1 MEPFWEPNG
10 HAPHS
15 VKYESDTAIS
25 GFGYCNE
32 NGLNFSTSAAYSE
45 DDENFAS
52 GRRGKSSRQ
61 DPLSHRIIEKRRRD
75 RMNSCLADLSRLIP
89 PQYQR
94 KGRGRI
100 EKTEI
105 IEMSI
110 RYMKQL
116 QNAEYM
122 HKENVYKM
130 GYDECL
136 KQAANFLYNGHR
148 DICYQLID
156 HLKEVIKG
164 DCYKVRSNNI
174 DSISASS
181 GSPPIHGYHPI
192 APLNQLHD
200 MLSTTD
206 MEHSNSND
214 HNDIKDLSLRGQPQ
228 QAPVITSTAPLV
240 HLDTTS
246 NHDFDSSR
254 ASSVHLD
261 NTPHDGARTARMRKL
276 SESSHHENEH
286 NSNSY
291 KFKNYIQQRFSQ
303 DLNHLDDHEVSVI
316 NECGNKSPSDAP
328 CKKKMCLDFMES
340 SSCDEKPSTNGIT
353 EFKNEVHCNAYP
365 IFSKPCGLN
374 SSLHSS
380 TVPIFALHA
389 QGRYYVPLNVDY
401 ESLLPYLSGS
411 DLFDKQA
418 GQMPPLHA
426 ININVNFAYGRSKPI
441 SSQSRHKLDNISNGW

>member
-1 MEPFWEPNG
+1 
-10 HAPHS
+10 
-15 VKYESDTAIS
+15 
-25 GFGYCNE
+25 
-32 NGLNFSTSAAYSE
+32 
-45 DDENFAS
+45 
-52 GRRGKSSRQ
+52 
-61 DPLSHRIIEKRRRD
+61 
-75 RMNSCLADLSRLIP
+75 
-89 PQYQR
+89 
-94 KGRGRI
+94 
-100 EKTEI
+100 
-105 IEMSI
+105 
-110 RYMKQL
+110 
-116 QNAEYM
+116 
-122 HKENVYKM
+122 
-130 GYDECL
+130 
-136 KQAANFLYNGHR
+136 
-148 DICYQLID
+148 
-156 HLKEVIKG
+156 
-164 DCYKVRSNNI
+164 
-174 DSISASS
+174 
-181 GSPPIHGYHPI
+181 
-192 APLNQLHD
+192 

-246 NHDFDSSR
+246 HDFDSSR
-254 ASSVHLD
+254 ASSVHLE
-261 NTPHDGARTARMRKL
+261 NVPHEGTRTARMRKL

-316 NECGNKSPSDAP
+316 NDCGNKSPSDVP

-353 EFKNEVHCNAYP
+353 EFKNEVHCNSYP

-374 SSLHSS
+374 GGLHSS

-401 ESLLPYLSGS
+401 EALLPYLSGS

-426 ININVNFAYGRSKPI
+426 ININVNFAYARSKPI
-441 SSQSRHKLDNISNGW
+441 SSQSRHKLDKISNGW